1 MFINWSSDLYCYT
14 ALRNALWF
22 KNMNE
27 CDFKYWFNH
36 FTDIFRKVYGK
47 GFERKGFTKVIYFT
61 YYAWIYLPSWR
72 LTPRHHYFADWVHEL
87 EGMRFA
93 LSWEICTVKGFKFHK
108 YTYCKESMYIML
120 LLRLESGSF
129 VKGSGV
135 VFLWIYCW

>member
-1 MFINWSSDLYCYT
+1 MFINWSSDVYCYT

-72 LTPRHHYFADWVHEL
+72 LTPRHHYFCRVVPVFGRWVFRVL
-87 EGMRFA
+87 EFA
-93 LSWEICTVKGFKFHK
+93 SVSDLISRACFLYYITWRTLLVFPLLDFCIVKIEF
-108 YTYCKESMYIML
+108 Y
-120 LLRLESGSF
+120 
-129 VKGSGV
+129 
-135 VFLWIYCW
+135 